1 MNSLQNLS
9 QFYLGI
15 TFLHNPIQPSASAN
29 IAVRLPLIAPQVRT
43 GCTVVPAKSAT
54 IPPRHPHCLDWN
66 FIYLY
71 DLTQTERVLSGLWMT
86 IQLAVVCVIAS
97 VIIGIL
103 GAWLQGAHSKVVR
116 SVVQGYIQ
124 FFRNTPPLVQLLFF
138 YFALGQFTPTYSPDG
153 WLEVPVISNVGW
165 AIISLS
171 FFAGAFNVEIFRAG
185 IEAVPE
191 STQEAAEALG
201 MNRLQIY
208 LYVVFPLAYRVS
220 LPALNNNLVNLV
232 KTTTQALA
240 IAVPELLYE
249 MISIYNDYS
258 TAQNACMLFLF
269 FAYILLVGI
278 LVMGMNGWE
287 RKLRIPGYGA

>member
-1 MNSLQNLS
+1 MNSFQQYFFDLS
-9 QFYLGI
+9 EEY
-15 TFLHNPIQPSASAN
+15 P
-29 IAVRLPLIAPQVRT
+29 
-43 GCTVVPAKSAT
+43 K
-54 IPPRHPHCLDWN
+54 WN

-103 GAWLQGAHSKVVR
+103 GAWLQGAHSRVVR

-153 WLEVPVISNVGW
+153 WLEVPIISNVGW

-185 IEAVPE
+185 IESVPE

-278 LVMGMNGWE
+278 LVLGMNGWE

>member
-1 MNSLQNLS
+1 MNSFQ
-9 QFYLGI
+9 QYFYDLAQ
-15 TFLHNPIQPSASAN
+15 T
-29 IAVRLPLIAPQVRT
+29 
-43 GCTVVPAKSAT
+43 
-54 IPPRHPHCLDWN
+54 HPKWN

-71 DLTQTERVLSGLWMT
+71 DPTQTARVIEGFWMT
-86 IQLAVVCVIAS
+86 LELSVICVILS
-97 VIIGIL
+97 VVIGVV
-103 GAWLQGAHSKVVR
+103 GAWAQGAHSKTLR
-116 SVVQGYIQ
+116 LVVQGYIQ

-153 WLEVPVISNVGW
+153 WLEVPIISNVGW

-208 LYVVFPLAYRVS
+208 LYIVLPLAFRVS
-220 LPALNNNLVNLV
+220 MPALNNNLVNLV

-240 IAVPELLYE
+240 IAVPELLYQ

-269 FAYILLVGI
+269 FAYFFLVGI
-278 LVMGMNGWE
+278 LVLGMSSWE
-287 RKLRIPGYGA
+287 RKLKIPGFGR

>member
-1 MNSLQNLS
+1 MNSFQ
-9 QFYLGI
+9 QYFYDLAQ
-15 TFLHNPIQPSASAN
+15 T
-29 IAVRLPLIAPQVRT
+29 
-43 GCTVVPAKSAT
+43 
-54 IPPRHPHCLDWN
+54 HPKWN

-71 DLTQTERVLSGLWMT
+71 DPTQTARVVEGFWMT
-86 IQLAVVCVIAS
+86 LELSIICVILS
-97 VIIGIL
+97 VVIGVV
-103 GAWLQGAHSKVVR
+103 GAWAQGAHSKTLR
-116 SVVQGYIQ
+116 LVVQGYIQ

-153 WLEVPVISNVGW
+153 WLEVPIISNVGW
-165 AIISLS
+165 AIILLS
-171 FFAGAFNVEIFRAG
+171 IFAGAFNVEIFRAG

-208 LYVVFPLAYRVS
+208 LYIVLPLAFRVS
-220 LPALNNNLVNLV
+220 MPALNNNLVNLV

-240 IAVPELLYE
+240 IAVPELLYQ

-269 FAYILLVGI
+269 FAYFFLVGI
-278 LVMGMNGWE
+278 LVLGMSSWE
-287 RKLRIPGYGA
+287 RKLKIPGFGR